1 MTLAVFGIMIGIMW
15 FLVGMGYFIGRQV
28 EKPKFLAMKKIAF
41 RDAVDLL
48 NEKQRVKELLDMVVT
63 VQAARANGTPLAV
76 LNATIPRMRANVN
89 EDLNP
94 HIAATKKPKDAE
106 PFETVEEVE

>member
-1 MTLAVFGIMIGIMW
+1 
-15 FLVGMGYFIGRQV
+15 
-28 EKPKFLAMKKIAF
+28 
-41 RDAVDLL
+41 
-48 NEKQRVKELLDMVVT
+48 MVVT
-63 VQAARANGTPLAV
+63 VQAARANNTPLAV

-94 HIAATKKPKDAE
+94 HIADAKKPKDAE